1 MVYIILR
8 SLSLEYATRICS
20 PISKKIRK
28 KNMPNSRKNKLAS
41 FFQSLRYLQTSIIS
55 LISLKSTTFSMTL
68 FYIFINSY
76 VKKKNYPIFFSSGM
90 VKELHV
96 CFPMFTWLAID
107 IFKLKI
113 NVHSFRHTNKQ
124 IFSQQIIKIKIDI
137 EIDISNR
144 TLRHR
149 ELY

>member
-20 PISKKIRK
+20 SISKIRK

-41 FFQSLRYLQTSIIS
+41 FSQSLRYLQTSIIS
-55 LISLKSTTFSMTL
+55 LISLKSTTFSITL

-90 VKELHV
+90 VKELPV
-96 CFPMFTWLAID
+96 CFPMFT
-107 IFKLKI
+107 
-113 NVHSFRHTNKQ
+113 
-124 IFSQQIIKIKIDI
+124 
-137 EIDISNR
+137 
-144 TLRHR
+144 
-149 ELY
+149 

>member
-20 PISKKIRK
+20 SISKKIRK

-76 VKKKNYPIFFSSGM
+76 VKKKNYPIFLSSGM

-96 CFPMFTWLAID
+96 CFPMFT
-107 IFKLKI
+107 
-113 NVHSFRHTNKQ
+113 
-124 IFSQQIIKIKIDI
+124 
-137 EIDISNR
+137 
-144 TLRHR
+144 
-149 ELY
+149 

>member
-8 SLSLEYATRICS
+8 SLSLENATRICS
-20 PISKKIRK
+20 SISKKIRK

-41 FFQSLRYLQTSIIS
+41 FSQSLRYLQTSIIS

-96 CFPMFTWLAID
+96 CFPMFT
-107 IFKLKI
+107 
-113 NVHSFRHTNKQ
+113 
-124 IFSQQIIKIKIDI
+124 
-137 EIDISNR
+137 
-144 TLRHR
+144 
-149 ELY
+149 